1 MYLDIKNNGVHRILF
16 VLFFKTFKAMS
27 NTLGTDISETER
39 HFS

>member
-1 MYLDIKNNGVHRILF
+1 MYLDIKNNAVHRILF
-16 VLFFKTFKAMS
+16 VLFFKTLKAIS